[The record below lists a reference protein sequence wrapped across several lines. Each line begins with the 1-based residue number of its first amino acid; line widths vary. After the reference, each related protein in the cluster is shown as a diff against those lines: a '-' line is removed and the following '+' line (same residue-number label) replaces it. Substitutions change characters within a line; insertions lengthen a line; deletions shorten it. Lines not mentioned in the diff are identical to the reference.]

1 MKFKGSKKDRTS
13 FWIFTISVVAIAC
26 VVMAYIVSISYSA
39 KRPTANP
46 IVTRD
51 ILIKN
56 QVQTAISL
64 LDGVNKK
71 VLARKITLAQ
81 AKVEGANLLREL
93 RYDNGRGYFWADT
106 VEGVNVVL
114 YGNKEIEGK
123 NRLNAKSGEVEYVK
137 AMIKAGQMPNGG
149 YTEYTFPRMG
159 EMMAKPKRSYTLYYK
174 PFNWVI
180 GTGYYL
186 EDIY

>member
-1 MKFKGSKKDRTS
+1 MLFKSSKKNRTS
-13 FWIFTISVVAIAC
+13 FFIFTISVIAIAC
-26 VVMAYIVSISYSA
+26 VVVAYAVSMQNKV
-39 KRPTANP
+39 KRPVANP

-64 LDGVNKK
+64 LEGVNKK
-71 VLARKITLAQ
+71 VEARKISLAQ

-106 VEGVNVVL
+106 AEGVNVVL
-114 YGNKEIEGK
+114 YGNKAMEGK
-123 NRLNAKSGEVEYVK
+123 NRLNAKSGNIEYVK
-137 AMIKAGQMPNGG
+137 EMIRVGQLPNGG
-149 YTEYTFPRMG
+149 YTEYAFPKMG
-159 EMMAKPKRSYTLYYK
+159 ETVAKPKRSYTLYYA
-174 PFNWVI
+174 PFNWVV